1 MAENPNTPQNTEWKK
16 FTRFLVHVFYFFLAI
31 LLFIAA
37 LPYLTEFTSPAII
50 LLLYYGMVIS
60 IFLLIIEIIYF
71 CRLKKPCKT
80 PRLVKRYLGFL
91 TAVVGR
97 GILYQLLGLHYL
109 MMDRWQRW
117 GNSVILSVFFGWVVW
132 FFGLCLTAFAILAK
146 AYDFADWIEDEVEE
160 EDEGELRLESN
171 DEEDMNIGLLVD
183 QVV

>member
-1 MAENPNTPQNTEWKK
+1 MAENPNTPQNADWRK
-16 FTRFLVHVFYFFLAI
+16 FTRFLVHVLYFFLAI
-31 LLFIAA
+31 MLLIAA
-37 LPYLTEFTSPAII
+37 LPYLTEFTNLGIV
-50 LLLYYGMVIS
+50 LLIYYGIIIS

-71 CRLKKPCKT
+71 SRLKKPCKT

-97 GILYQLLGLHYL
+97 GMFYQLLGLHYL
-109 MMDRWQRW
+109 MMDGWQRW
-117 GNSVILSVFFGWVVW
+117 PSSVIVSVFFGWVVW
-132 FFGLCLTAFAILAK
+132 FWGLCLAAFAILAK
-146 AYDFADWIEDEVEE
+146 AYDFADWIEDE